1 MHHADRA
8 ALRPV
13 RAATVIAL
21 ATVAL
26 LAGAVLPGEAHSKAL
41 GSQLGSEG
49 GSLQLF
55 KDSGDAMQ
63 PMLVSDV
70 SNVTVVNGSPSAGAG
85 ARTQYVVGFTTS
97 ATGGLSAGA
106 NSRISVTF
114 PAGTALGTFTNAQVF
129 DITSNRSVG
138 NCGAA
143 VGQLIQCQLF
153 TNEVIAAGDQVRIT
167 FNAITNPAT
176 PGPYTLDVST
186 TSDTTPVSS
195 PAYNVVA
202 ANLLTGVTVV
212 NGSPSAGAGA
222 RTQYVVGFTTSATGG
237 LSAGANSRI
246 SVTFPAGT
254 ALGTFTNAQVFDIT
268 SNRSVGNC
276 GAAVGQLIQC
286 QLFTNEVIAAGDQV
300 RITFNAITNPA
311 TPGPYTLDVSTTSDT
326 TPVSSPAYN
335 VVAAN
340 LLTGVTVVNGS
351 PSAGAGARTQY
362 VVGFTT
368 SATGGCRRGR
378 TAASR

>member
-1 MHHADRA
+1 M
-8 ALRPV
+8 
-13 RAATVIAL
+13 
-21 ATVAL
+21 
-26 LAGAVLPGEAHSKAL
+26 
-41 GSQLGSEG
+41 
-49 GSLQLF
+49 
-55 KDSGDAMQ
+55 
-63 PMLVSDV
+63 
-70 SNVTVVNGSPSAGAG
+70 
-85 ARTQYVVGFTTS
+85 
-97 ATGGLSAGA
+97 
-106 NSRISVTF
+106 TF

-254 ALGTFTNAQVFDIT
+254 ALGTFTNAQVFDIAGD
-268 SNRSVGNC
+268 RSVGNC

-340 LLTGVTVVNGS
+340 LLTAVTLTLDSPS
-351 PSAGAGARTQY
+351 PSATTRWIAN
-362 VVGFTT
+362 FTT
-368 SATGGCRRGR
+368 SATGGLSAGANSRISVTFPAGTGLGTFTNAQVFDITSNRSVGNCG
-378 TAASR
+378 AAVGQLIQCQLFTNEVIAAGDQVRITFNAITNPAMPGPYTLDVSTTSDTTPSPPVPASPTPHRPTR

>member
-1 MHHADRA
+1 
-8 ALRPV
+8 
-13 RAATVIAL
+13 
-21 ATVAL
+21 
-26 LAGAVLPGEAHSKAL
+26 
-41 GSQLGSEG
+41 
-49 GSLQLF
+49 
-55 KDSGDAMQ
+55 MQ
-63 PMLVSDV
+63 PLLVSDV
-70 SNVTVVNGSPSAGAG
+70 SNVSVVNASPSAGAG

-114 PAGTALGTFTNAQVF
+114 PAGTGLGTFTNAQVF

-186 TSDTTPVSS
+186 TSDTTPVGS

-202 ANLLTGVTVV
+202 ANPLTGVSVV
-212 NGSPSAGAGA
+212 NA
-222 RTQYVVGFTTSATGG
+222 
-237 LSAGANSRI
+237 
-246 SVTFPAGT
+246 
-254 ALGTFTNAQVFDIT
+254 
-268 SNRSVGNC
+268 
-276 GAAVGQLIQC
+276 
-286 QLFTNEVIAAGDQV
+286 
-300 RITFNAITNPA
+300 
-311 TPGPYTLDVSTTSDT
+311 
-326 TPVSSPAYN
+326 
-335 VVAAN
+335 
-340 LLTGVTVVNGS
+340 S